1 MPTRKSNF
9 KYLRFIMT
17 LAILCV
23 HTGNTYKLRHEE
35 EYREQH
41 HRRGAGGP

>member
-9 KYLRFIMT
+9 KYLRFIVT
-17 LAILCV
+17 LAILRL
-23 HTGNTYKLRHEE
+23 HTDNLYLRYEE
-35 EYREQH
+35 EHREQH